1 MKRIFAALC
10 ALLLVPTMASAE
22 LISITELVQE
32 TPEAWIEEIDVNGKT
47 ISIDAPIYVPEVE
60 TLPVIRVM
68 REKTVENTEAL
79 FKKEGTKYNEM
90 DCYNRS
96 RHKKRPSSCSFD
108 FLNSTTGGCF
118 VSLSIFF

>member
-1 MKRIFAALC
+1 MKKMFAVLC

-96 RHKKRPSSCSFD
+96 RHKKETRS
-108 FLNSTTGGCF
+108 
-118 VSLSIFF
+118 

>member
-1 MKRIFAALC
+1 MKKMFAALC

-68 REKTVENTEAL
+68 REKN
-79 FKKEGTKYNEM
+79 
-90 DCYNRS
+90 S
-96 RHKKRPSSCSFD
+96 REYRGFIQKRRNKVQRNQRRVLYFD
-108 FLNSTTGGCF
+108 RNDSR
-118 VSLSIFF
+118 

>member
-1 MKRIFAALC
+1 MKKMFAALC
-10 ALLLVPTMASAE
+10 ALLFVPTMASAE
-22 LISITELVQE
+22 LISITELAQE
-32 TPEAWIEEIDVNGKT
+32 VPEAWIEEIDVNGKT
-47 ISIDAPIYVPEVE
+47 NSVNVPVYVPEVE

-96 RHKKRPSSCSFD
+96 RHKKENRS
-108 FLNSTTGGCF
+108 
-118 VSLSIFF
+118 

>member
-1 MKRIFAALC
+1 MNDMLGRQWLGKAIQRLHFHIKK
-10 ALLLVPTMASAE
+10 S
-22 LISITELVQE
+22 
-32 TPEAWIEEIDVNGKT
+32 EIKVNGKT
-47 ISIDAPIYVPEVE
+47 IGIDAPIYVPEVE

-96 RHKKRPSSCSFD
+96 RHKKETRS
-108 FLNSTTGGCF
+108 
-118 VSLSIFF
+118 